1 MRLPHSRVLA
11 FSWNEMQYAP
21 PSCKKKCCTRFWSF
35 NFHWYW
41 ENKARRW
48 FYLASNC
55 ETGLNLLSLHHRS
68 SFPSWLEFKFRN
80 TFATLAK
87 YKFSLMFPDVT
98 EDPHTIYCACMCLCM
113 YERARIHALLFFF
126 IVCQQGW
133 NWDIQQSSTAST
145 LMFLMGSGWNHEG
158 TQSASY
164 ILGILGYISWVGNDT
179 HAEWIHSMQL
189 LLTISHIYDD
199 IDLHNLCY

>member
-11 FSWNEMQYAP
+11 FSWNTNEMQHAP
-21 PSCKKKCCTRFWSF
+21 LIKVAKKKCCARFWSF
-35 NFHWYW
+35 HFHLYW
-41 ENKARRW
+41 EKKARRW

-55 ETGLNLLSLHHRS
+55 ERGLNLLSLHHRS
-68 SFPSWLEFKFRN
+68 SFLSWLGFKFRS

-98 EDPHTIYCACMCLCM
+98 EDLHTIYCACMCLCV

-126 IVCQQGW
+126 IVCQRGW
-133 NWDIQQSSTAST
+133 NWDIVQSSTAST

-164 ILGILGYISWVGNDT
+164 ILGILGYTSWFGNDT
-179 HAEWIHSMQL
+179 HSCWMNPFYAVIINHQSYLW
-189 LLTISHIYDD
+189 
-199 IDLHNLCY
+199 